1 MKPEHLFVVG
11 AQRAGTTYLYYILN
25 NHPQIEMNR
34 SIVPEPKF
42 FLESGSEH
50 RAEEYKRQFFSN
62 PSVSYWG
69 DKSASYMEFP
79 ETAERIAKCF
89 PTARILFIL
98 RDPVA
103 RAVSHFRY
111 SSDNGV
117 ETLPMEVVFADQ
129 TLQFRPYDSS
139 KISVSP
145 YQYLERGKYVSF
157 IDAYAK
163 HFSKEQIKIL
173 VFEEFVGNESK
184 VKELYRYLGV
194 ADNFVPNSLHERVNL
209 AAKKIDPLSP
219 KLCAKLAEYFRES
232 IEELSEKYDVN
243 TSKWN
248 CGPSPRAQRD

>member
-11 AQRAGTTYLYYILN
+11 AQRSGTTYLYYILN

-42 FLESGSEH
+42 FLVSGSEH
-50 RAEEYKRQFFSN
+50 RAEEYKKQFFSN

-98 RDPVA
+98 RDPVE
-103 RAVSHFRY
+103 RAISHFRY
-111 SSDNGV
+111 SSDNNL
-117 ETLPMEVVFADQ
+117 ETLPLEAVISDLN
-129 TLQFRPYDSS
+129 LQFRSYDGS

-145 YQYLERGKYVSF
+145 YQYVERGKYVTF

-163 HFSKEQIKIL
+163 HFSKEQMKIL
-173 VFEEFVGNESK
+173 VFEEFAGNESA
-184 VKELYRYLGV
+184 VQELYRYLGV
-194 ADNFVPNSLHERVNL
+194 LDDFVPNSLHEKVNFSHE
-209 AAKKIDPLSP
+209 KIVPP
-219 KLCAKLAEYFRES
+219 TPEMYAKLAEHFKDS
-232 IEELSEKYDVN
+232 IDELSEKYEVN
-243 TSKWN
+243 TNKWN
-248 CGPSPRAQRD
+248 RSLA

>member
-11 AQRAGTTYLYYILN
+11 AQRSGTTYLYHILN

-42 FLESGSEH
+42 FLVPGSEN
-50 RAEEYKRQFFSN
+50 RAEEYEGQFFSN

-79 ETAERIAKCF
+79 ETAGRIAKCF
-89 PTARILFIL
+89 PKARILFIL
-98 RDPVA
+98 RDPVE
-103 RAVSHFRY
+103 RAISHFRY

-117 ETLPMEVVFADQ
+117 ETLPLDVVIADL
-129 TLQFRPYDSS
+129 TLQSRPYDRS

-145 YQYLERGKYVSF
+145 YQYVERGKYVTF
-157 IDAYAK
+157 IDAYVK

-173 VFEEFVGNESK
+173 VFEEFAGNEST

-194 ADNFVPNSLHERVNL
+194 IDDFVPNSLHEKVNL
-209 AAKKIDPLSP
+209 ATKNIVPPSP
-219 KLCAKLAEYFRES
+219 EMYAKLAEYFKDS
-232 IEELSEKYDVN
+232 IDELSEKFQVN
-243 TSKWN
+243 ISKWN
-248 CGPSPRAQRD
+248 RCLA